1 MKIAILGY
9 GLEGKAAEKYFR
21 DMYKDAAIEI
31 FDKVDFGKEDY
42 SSFDFVVRTPSISP
56 YLLESAKEITSNTI
70 EFFKK
75 CTANVIGI
83 TGTKG
88 KSTTSAIIAAI
99 MEEVV
104 KVVNAKD
111 PSGPQRKVWLVGN
124 IGQPA
129 LEVLPKIK
137 KDDVVVYELSSF
149 QLWDLKQSPTI
160 AVYTPIGVDHLDV
173 HRDLEDYL
181 QSKKNLARYQK
192 EGDTVI
198 RYGENLGSDT
208 SALQLRGKHNH
219 ENALSAIAAA
229 RAYNERFLHLED
241 IEFEDALD
249 VALVN
254 FRGLP
259 HRLEMVREVDNVKFI
274 DDNYSSALPALEVAA
289 KTFDEPLAVIAGG
302 FDRQLDNYE
311 EIAEAMLA
319 ANDLRFVALIGQTAP
334 KIAEFL
340 HSLPRDKY
348 EIFDTLEAAVEGA
361 FLELKGDGGVVLM
374 SPGTPSF
381 DMFKDFKDR
390 GEQFHAIVNKL
401 EA

>member
-9 GLEGKAAEKYFR
+9 GLEGKAAERYFR
-21 DMYKDAAIEI
+21 NEYPEAAIEI
-31 FDKVDFGKEDY
+31 FDKIDFGAEDF
-42 SSFDFVVRTPSISP
+42 SGFDFVVRTPSISP
-56 YLLESAKEITSNTI
+56 YLLESAKKITSNTI
-70 EFFKK
+70 EFFAK
-75 CTANVIGI
+75 CPCNVIGI

-104 KVVNAKD
+104 KVANVKKPLAA
-111 PSGPQRKVWLVGN
+111 PRQVWLVGN

-129 LEVLPKIK
+129 LEVLPKVK

-181 QSKKNLARYQK
+181 ESKKNLARFQK
-192 EGDTVI
+192 EGDTVV

-249 VALVN
+249 VALKN

-259 HRLEMVREVDNVKFI
+259 HRLEMVRELDGVKFV
-274 DDNYSSALPALEVAA
+274 DDNYASASPALEVAV
-289 KTFDEPLAVIAGG
+289 KTFEEPLAVIAGG
-302 FDRQLDNYE
+302 FDRHLDNYKE
-311 EIAEAMLA
+311 LAESMLSA
-319 ANDLRFVALIGQTAP
+319 HDLQYVALIGQTAP

-340 HSLPRDKY
+340 PKGKC
-348 EIFDTLEAAVEGA
+348 ETFDTLETAVEA
-361 FLELKGDGGVVLM
+361 SFEKMKGEGGVVLM
-374 SPGTPSF
+374 SPGCPSF

-390 GEQFHAIVNKL
+390 GEQFQKVVNEL
-401 EA
+401 